1 MRTKTTVSKV
11 KLSYLCAMRARFI
24 LAFLLLFSLPRL
36 SMAQAPLDTTS
47 VNKKRLVVLGSTF
60 AIGYTAMLVSL
71 NHAWY
76 SNEQRTDF
84 HFFND
89 NNEWRQMDKAG
100 HFWSAFHES
109 RAGIDMLR
117 WAGVPEKK
125 AILYGGMLGVA
136 LQTPIEIFDGFQA
149 DYGAS
154 VGDMVAN
161 TVGSAAVVAQELAW
175 QEIRI
180 MPKYSFHTT
189 RYAGMRPNVLGSNLG
204 EQALK
209 DYNGQTYWLS
219 VNVAAFLKEDSRYPK
234 WLNIAAGYGA
244 QEMLYN
250 DPEANAAA
258 GLRAYRQFY
267 LSPDLNLMHFK
278 GRSKVWNTALYVLSI
293 IKVPAPTLEYNK
305 RDGVKLHPLYF

>member
-1 MRTKTTVSKV
+1 
-11 KLSYLCAMRARFI
+11 
-24 LAFLLLFSLPRL
+24 
-36 SMAQAPLDTTS
+36 MAQAEIDTTA
-47 VNKKRLVVLGSTF
+47 VNNKRLLVLGSTF
-60 AIGYTAMLVSL
+60 AVGYTSLLLSL
-71 NHAWY
+71 NKAWY
-76 SNEQRTDF
+76 SQEDKTDF
-84 HFFND
+84 HWFTD
-89 NNEWRQMDKAG
+89 NRQWKQMDKVG
-100 HFWSAFHES
+100 HFWGAFHQS

-125 AILYGGMLGVA
+125 AVLYGGLLGVA
-136 LQTPIEIFDGFQA
+136 LQTPIEVFDGYQA

-175 QEIRI
+175 QEVRV

-189 RYAGMRPNVLGSNLG
+189 RYADMRPNVLGSSLG

-219 VNVAAFLKEDSRYPK
+219 VDVGAFLKEESRYPR
-234 WLNIAAGYGA
+234 WLNIAVGYGA
-244 QEMLYN
+244 QEMVFN
-250 DPEANAAA
+250 DPESNAVA
-258 GLRAYRQFY
+258 GLDAYRQYY

-293 IKVPAPTLEYNK
+293 IKIPAPTLEYNRK
-305 RDGVKLHPLYF
+305 HGLKLHPLYF

>member
-1 MRTKTTVSKV
+1 
-11 KLSYLCAMRARFI
+11 
-24 LAFLLLFSLPRL
+24 
-36 SMAQAPLDTTS
+36 MAQAATDTTA
-47 VNKKRLVVLGSTF
+47 VNKKRLLVLGSTF
-60 AIGYTAMLVSL
+60 AVGYTSLLVSL

-76 SNEQRTDF
+76 SEEERTDF
-84 HFFND
+84 HWFND
-89 NNEWRQMDKAG
+89 NKEWRQVDKVG
-100 HFWSAFHES
+100 HFWGAFHQS

-125 AILYGGMLGVA
+125 AILYGGLTGIL
-136 LQTPIEIFDGFQA
+136 LQTPIEIFDGYQS

-154 VGDMVAN
+154 AGDIVAN
-161 TVGSAAVVAQELAW
+161 TVGAANLVAQELAW
-175 QEIRI
+175 QEVRI

-189 RYAGMRPNVLGSNLG
+189 RYADRRPNVLGSNLG

-219 VNVAAFLKEDSRYPK
+219 VDVGAFLKEESKYPK
-234 WLNIAAGYGA
+234 WLNIAVGYGA
-244 QEMLYN
+244 QQMVYN

-258 GLRAYRQFY
+258 GLDAYRQFY

-293 IKVPAPTLEYNK
+293 IKVPAPALEYNRK
-305 RDGVKLHPLYF
+305 NGLKLHPLYF